1 MYTQM
6 RAAKAAVATLKP
18 ELEDAFMQE
27 MKRCVCVVLPRSIQ
41 GPPGPF
47 ANQNPIPSI
56 RNGNSRLDSSVWQSG
71 SCDSYYITAVD
82 RGDGGGSKGGGGRN
96 DKARPSS
103 DLTWP
108 GTVVEY
114 WRRTRKANLRRQFDV
129 WGADGGRLW
138 A

>member
-1 MYTQM
+1 M
-6 RAAKAAVATLKP
+6 
-18 ELEDAFMQE
+18 F
-27 MKRCVCVVLPRSIQ
+27 CPRWIDRWI
-41 GPPGPF
+41 GPCLL
-47 ANQNPIPSI
+47 IPHPAHSD
-56 RNGNSRLDSSVWQSG
+56 SRLDSTVWQSG

-82 RGDGGGSKGGGGRN
+82 RGDGRSRKGGGG
-96 DKARPSS
+96 DDTTTRPSS

-129 WGADGGRLW
+129 FSADGSRLW